1 MRTLEVVTSQFLVPA
16 FFVFAFV
23 WALVGA
29 AIGAGLIA
37 SQETTLRFF
46 SWVNAWVS
54 ARARLK
60 WAELPRDTG
69 RAVFA
74 YRAWFAAAFI
84 AGGLFVLVVMI
95 GQFDVSRVAGPTQK
109 ILAWLLESTK
119 WILVAGSLLAIAVGV
134 MLAFFPAA
142 MHALETHANR
152 WVSTRQMA
160 RPLGE
165 GGDRMHLALD
175 RCVAAY
181 PRTAGWIIVAL
192 SLACVFATGSALFA
206 R

>member
-1 MRTLEVVTSQFLVPA
+1 MRYLEVVTSQLLVPA

-29 AIGAGLIA
+29 AIGVGLIT
-37 SQETTLRFF
+37 SRDTTLRFF
-46 SWVNAWVS
+46 SWVNSWVS
-54 ARARLK
+54 ARTRMK

-84 AGGLFVLVVMI
+84 AGGLFILVVMV
-95 GQFDVSRVAGPTQK
+95 GKFDVSRIAGPTQK

-134 MLAFFPAA
+134 LLAFFPDT
-142 MHALETHANR
+142 MHALEGVANR

-160 RPLGE
+160 RPIGE

-175 RCVAAY
+175 RAVSAY
-181 PRTAGWIIVAL
+181 PRAAGWVLLVLSLGCIVA
-192 SLACVFATGSALFA
+192 TGWTLFA

>member
-1 MRTLEVVTSQFLVPA
+1 MRSLEVVTAQLLVPA

-29 AIGAGLIA
+29 AIGAGLIF
-37 SQETTLRFF
+37 SRDTTLRFF
-46 SWVNAWVS
+46 AWVNAWVS
-54 ARARLK
+54 ARTRLK

-95 GQFDVSRVAGPTQK
+95 GKFDVSRMAGPSRLV
-109 ILAWLLESTK
+109 LAWLLESAK
-119 WILVAGSLLAIAVGV
+119 WLLVAGSLLAIAVGV
-134 MLAFFPAA
+134 LLGFFPNA
-142 MHALETHANR
+142 MHALEGYANR
-152 WVSTRQMA
+152 WVSTRQMT
-160 RPLGE
+160 RPMAE

-175 RCVAAY
+175 RAVAAY
-181 PRTAGWIIVAL
+181 PRAAGWIILAL
-192 SLACVFATGSALFA
+192 SLGCMFATGSALFA

>member
-1 MRTLEVVTSQFLVPA
+1 MRYLEVVTALFLVPA
-16 FFVFAFV
+16 FFLFAFV

-29 AIGAGLIA
+29 AIGVGLIT
-37 SQETTLRFF
+37 SQDAMLRFF
-46 SWVNAWVS
+46 SWVNSWVS

-69 RAVFA
+69 RVVFA

-95 GQFDVSRVAGPTQK
+95 GKFDVSRVAGPTQK
-109 ILAWLLESTK
+109 ILAWLLESAK

-134 MLAFFPAA
+134 LLAFFPAA

-160 RPLGE
+160 RPLSE

-175 RCVAAY
+175 RAVAAY
-181 PRTAGWIIVAL
+181 PRAAGWIIVAL
-192 SLACVFATGSALFA
+192 SLGCAFATGSALLA